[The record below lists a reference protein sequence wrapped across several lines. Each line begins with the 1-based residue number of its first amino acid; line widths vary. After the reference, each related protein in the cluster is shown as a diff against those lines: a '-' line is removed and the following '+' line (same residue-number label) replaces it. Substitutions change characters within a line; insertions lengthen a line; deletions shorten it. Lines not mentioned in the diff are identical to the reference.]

1 MCFGLPAIGLRKPDR
16 IKAQVTIN
24 KQLVGSG
31 MAWAVA
37 ERVLVERVDRVLDSI
52 AGGEALA
59 VSGGVAIASSV
70 AEVVGFTTS
79 EMAVGGISDAGDIGM
94 IVEVAVAAG
103 VVDAKLEADVLAI
116 ASGAETKSGL
126 NNWARAV
133 LVAAATAMV
142 SSSRKAF

>member
-1 MCFGLPAIGLRKPDR
+1 M
-16 IKAQVTIN
+16 
-24 KQLVGSG
+24 
-31 MAWAVA
+31 
-37 ERVLVERVDRVLDSI
+37 LVERVDRVLDSI

>member
-1 MCFGLPAIGLRKPDR
+1 VWFCLPAIGLREPAR
-16 IKAQVTIN
+16 IRTQVTIN

-31 MAWAVA
+31 TARAVA

-59 VSGGVAIASSV
+59 VSRGVAIASSV